1 MVPFHGTFSRH
12 GKAQASL
19 ALLIWL
25 NENVISSEYKFT
37 RFIFIMCKPLIFFN
51 SSFFS
56 KPKHF
61 GASRCF
67 LNINFPREARINDN

>member
-1 MVPFHGTFSRH
+1 MAFVNGS
-12 GKAQASL
+12 
-19 ALLIWL
+19 
-25 NENVISSEYKFT
+25 ISSGYKFT
-37 RFIFIMCKPLIFFN
+37 RFIFIMRKSLIFFN

-67 LNINFPREARINDN
+67 LNIKFLREARINDN